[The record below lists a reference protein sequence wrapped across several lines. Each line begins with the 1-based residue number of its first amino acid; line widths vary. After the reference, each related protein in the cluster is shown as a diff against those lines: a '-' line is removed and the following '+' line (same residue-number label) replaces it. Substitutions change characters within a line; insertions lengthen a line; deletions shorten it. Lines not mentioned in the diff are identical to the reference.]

1 MLTSQDVKAELVAE
15 KCEEGEVEER
25 KLYLCH
31 FQETV
36 SSDVIMAR
44 ICLAFVFA
52 VGGVTKPAF
61 FQQAW
66 EDFFFERDCINS
78 EFIQR
83 KSNNFK

>member
-1 MLTSQDVKAELVAE
+1 MKAELVAE
-15 KCEEGEVEER
+15 KRWRRSSPKCEEGEVEER

-36 SSDVIMAR
+36 SSDVIMGR

-61 FQQAW
+61 FQQA
-66 EDFFFERDCINS
+66 
-78 EFIQR
+78 
-83 KSNNFK
+83 